1 MLYSIIVPVYNR
13 PDEINKLLESLAA
26 QTVKPFELVIIEDGS
41 EERCDHLLDGYRSS
55 FTINYHYKKNEGRCE
70 ARNYGLERASGDY
83 MLFFDS
89 DVILPP
95 FYFERL
101 EAAMKESPCDCFGGP
116 DAADASFSDMQKAV
130 SHAMTSFWTTGGIR
144 GGKVVM
150 EKFCPRTFN
159 MGMSR
164 KVYETVGGFNDMLG
178 EDIDLSLRI
187 RKAGFDIRL
196 IREAFVYHKRRID
209 FARFFKQVNTFG
221 QARIWLQL
229 IHPGSMKAVHT
240 APALLL
246 LMGVVLLV
254 ASFFCPWLLM
264 LPLLYALLI
273 FFDSLVKNHSLNVAV
288 LSVVAAVVQITGYGS
303 GFLKAFWYKMVLK
316 QPLETKRNLI
326 NLMNKDYGTENKA
339 EH

>member
-13 PDEINKLLESLAA
+13 PDEIQKLLESLSA

-41 EERCDHLLDGYRSS
+41 KERCDHLLGHYRSF
-55 FTINYHYKKNEGRCE
+55 FTIHYHYKENEGRCE
-70 ARNYGLERASGDY
+70 ARNYGLQRAGGDY

-101 EAAMKESPCDCFGGP
+101 EAAMAASPCDCFGGP
-116 DAADASFSDMQKAV
+116 DAADDSFSDMQKAV
-130 SHAMTSFWTTGGIR
+130 SHSMTSFWTTGGIR

-159 MGMSR
+159 MGISR

-196 IREAFVYHKRRID
+196 IRETFVYHKRRID
-209 FARFFKQVNTFG
+209 FARFFKQVNNFG
-221 QARIWLQL
+221 QARIWLHL
-229 IHPGSMKAVHT
+229 IHPGSMKLVHT
-240 APALLL
+240 LPALMLVAGVLL
-246 LMGVVLLV
+246 LA
-254 ASFFCPWLLM
+254 ASLFFPWLLL
-264 LPLLYALLI
+264 LPLLYALLV
-273 FFDSLVKNHSLNVAV
+273 FFDAIAQKHTLKVAA
-288 LSVVAAVVQITGYGS
+288 LSVVAAAVQITGYGS
-303 GFLKAFWYKMVLK
+303 GFLKAFWCKMVLK
-316 QPLETKRNLI
+316 QPLETKRTLI
-326 NLMNKDYGTENKA
+326 NLMNRG
-339 EH
+339 

>member
-13 PDEINKLLESLAA
+13 PDEIQKLLESLSA

-41 EERCDHLLDGYRSS
+41 KERCDHLLGHYRSF
-55 FTINYHYKKNEGRCE
+55 FTIHYHYKENEGRCE
-70 ARNYGLERASGDY
+70 ARNYGLQRAGGDY

-101 EAAMKESPCDCFGGP
+101 EAAMTASPCDCFGGP
-116 DAADASFSDMQKAV
+116 DAADDSFSDMQKAV
-130 SHAMTSFWTTGGIR
+130 SHSMTSFWTTGGIR

-159 MGMSR
+159 MGISR

-196 IREAFVYHKRRID
+196 IRETFVYHKRRID
-209 FARFFKQVNTFG
+209 FARFFKQVNNFG
-221 QARIWLQL
+221 QARIWLHL
-229 IHPGSMKAVHT
+229 IHPGSMKLVHT
-240 APALLL
+240 IPALMLVA
-246 LMGVVLLV
+246 GVLLLV
-254 ASFFCPWLLM
+254 ASLFFPWLLL
-264 LPLLYALLI
+264 LPLLYALLV
-273 FFDSLVKNHSLNVAV
+273 FFDAIAQKHTLKVAA
-288 LSVVAAVVQITGYGS
+288 LSVVAAAVQITGYGS
-303 GFLKAFWYKMVLK
+303 GFLKAFWCKMVLK
-316 QPLETKRNLI
+316 QPLETKRTLI
-326 NLMNKDYGTENKA
+326 NLMNRG
-339 EH
+339 

>member
-13 PDEINKLLESLAA
+13 PDEIQKLLESLSA

-41 EERCDHLLDGYRSS
+41 KERCDHLLGHYRSF
-55 FTINYHYKKNEGRCE
+55 FTIHYHYKENEGRCE
-70 ARNYGLERASGDY
+70 ARNYGLQRAGGDY

-101 EAAMKESPCDCFGGP
+101 EAAMAASPCDCFGGP
-116 DAADASFSDMQKAV
+116 DAADDSFSDMQKAV
-130 SHAMTSFWTTGGIR
+130 SHSMTSFWTTGGIR

-159 MGMSR
+159 MGISR

-196 IREAFVYHKRRID
+196 IRETFVYHKRRID
-209 FARFFKQVNTFG
+209 FARFFKQVNNFG
-221 QARIWLQL
+221 QARIWLHL
-229 IHPGSMKAVHT
+229 IHPGSMKLVHT
-240 APALLL
+240 LPALMLVAGVLL
-246 LMGVVLLV
+246 LA
-254 ASFFCPWLLM
+254 ASLFFPWLLL
-264 LPLLYALLI
+264 LPLLYALLV
-273 FFDSLVKNHSLNVAV
+273 FFDAIAQKHTLKVAT
-288 LSVVAAVVQITGYGS
+288 LSVVAAAVQITGYGS
-303 GFLKAFWYKMVLK
+303 GFLKAFWCKMVLK
-316 QPLETKRNLI
+316 QPLETKRTLI
-326 NLMNKDYGTENKA
+326 NLMNRG
-339 EH
+339 

>member
-13 PDEINKLLESLAA
+13 PDEIGKLLESLSA
-26 QTVKPFELVIIEDGS
+26 QTVKPFELVIVEDGS
-41 EERCDHLLDGYRSS
+41 KERCDHLLDGYRSF
-55 FTINYHYKKNEGRCE
+55 FTIHYYFKENEGRCE
-70 ARNYGLERASGDY
+70 ARNYAMERAHGDY
-83 MLFFDS
+83 LLFFDS

-101 EAAMKESPCDCFGGP
+101 EAAMAADYCDCFGGP

-130 SHAMTSFWTTGGIR
+130 SHTMTSFWTTGGIR

-159 MGMSR
+159 MGLSR
-164 KVYETVGGFNDMLG
+164 EVYNVVGGFNDMLG

-187 RKAGFDIRL
+187 RKAGFDIKL
-196 IREAFVYHKRRID
+196 IREVFVYHKRRID
-209 FARFFKQVNTFG
+209 FSRFFKQVNTFG

-229 IHPGSMKAVHT
+229 IHPGSMKLVH
-240 APALLL
+240 ALPALMLIAGGL
-246 LMGVVLLV
+246 LLV
-254 ASFFCPWLLM
+254 ASLFFPWLLL

-273 FFDSLVKNHSLNVAV
+273 FFDSLAKNRSLRVAFM
-288 LSVVAAVVQITGYGS
+288 SVAAAVVQITGYGS
-303 GFLKAFWYKMVLK
+303 GFLKAFWCKMLLK

-326 NLMNKDYGTENKA
+326 NLMNKDYGAENKTK
-339 EH
+339 H

>member
-41 EERCDHLLDGYRSS
+41 KERCDHLLDGYRSF
-55 FTINYHYKKNEGRCE
+55 FTIHYHYKENEGRCE
-70 ARNYGLERASGDY
+70 ARNYGLERAQGDY

-101 EAAMKESPCDCFGGP
+101 EAAMAESVCDCFGGP

-130 SHAMTSFWTTGGIR
+130 SHTMTSFWTTGGIR

-159 MGMSR
+159 MGLSR
-164 KVYETVGGFNDMLG
+164 KVYECVGGFNDMLG

-196 IREAFVYHKRRID
+196 IREVFVYHKRRID
-209 FARFFKQVNTFG
+209 FGRFFKQVNTFG

-229 IHPGSMKAVHT
+229 IHPGSMKLVH
-240 APALLL
+240 ALPAMMLISGVCLLA
-246 LMGVVLLV
+246 
-254 ASFFCPWLLM
+254 ASFLYPWLLA
-264 LPLLYALLI
+264 LPLIYALLI
-273 FFDSLVKNHSLNVAV
+273 FFDSLAKNRSLNVAT
-288 LSVVAAVVQITGYGS
+288 LSVIAAVVQITGYGS
-303 GFLKAFWYKMVLK
+303 GFLKAFCCKMILR

-326 NLMNKDYGTENKA
+326 NLMNRDYGTENKA
-339 EH
+339 KH